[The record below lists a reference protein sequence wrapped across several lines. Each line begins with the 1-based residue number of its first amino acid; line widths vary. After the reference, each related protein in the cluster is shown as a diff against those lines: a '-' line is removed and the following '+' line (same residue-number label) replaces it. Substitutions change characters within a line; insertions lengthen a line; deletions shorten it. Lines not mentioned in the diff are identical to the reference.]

1 MTLFRD
7 LDPDQ
12 KEALKEV
19 VFRGIDRRIRE
30 EIEYTNQVIRFLVL
44 GNAAG
49 IVLLAGFMGGVASKD
64 GALIEL
70 VSPLWKFFF
79 GCVFAALIYAA
90 HMTVSAQATNHIV
103 KQAVAFFRSEIEI
116 DSMRGYG
123 FSKTGLWIVRLLALT
138 SMIFFTLGV
147 YQCIQILKTL

>member
-1 MTLFRD
+1 MARFRD
-7 LDPDQ
+7 LDPDEKDAF
-12 KEALKEV
+12 KELV
-19 VFRGIDRRIRE
+19 LRGIDRRIRE
-30 EIEYTNQVIRFLVL
+30 ETEYTNQVIRFLVL

-64 GALIEL
+64 GALTEL

-90 HMTVSAQATNHIV
+90 HMVVSTQATNYIL
-103 KQAVAFFRSEIEI
+103 KQAVAFFKSEIEME
-116 DSMRGYG
+116 SMSSYG
-123 FSKTGLWIVRLLALT
+123 FSKRGIWIVRLLALT
-138 SMIFFTLGV
+138 SMIFFTWGV